1 MPKIHRAVGLTRSK
15 LAGLAAALMLVNTG
29 CLANLTVYPISADIG
44 PGQEAT
50 TLQVLSKSPQT
61 QYVRVGV
68 KRILNPATPRET
80 EVDVDSQQGL
90 VVSPDK
96 FALPAGATRT
106 VRLISLATPQQ
117 EEAWRVYFEPVASLS
132 EDEAPATQNAQVN
145 LNLVWGV
152 LVRLRPAVAQPQL
165 ARSADG
171 SQLLNPG
178 NVRLGVLKVG
188 HCTPACRWQ
197 QIDRSVYPGE
207 ALMLPAGMSGGVVR
221 VEYRD
226 SAATPTTADLPAGA
240 STPKN

>member
-1 MPKIHRAVGLTRSK
+1 MSK
-15 LAGLAAALMLVNTG
+15 LNRLAGFPRCKLVALTVSLILVSTG
-29 CLANLTVYPISADIG
+29 SLANLTVYPISKDIG
-44 PGQEAT
+44 AGQEAT

-80 EVDVDSQQGL
+80 EVDAASQQGL

-117 EEAWRVYFEPVASLS
+117 EEAWRVYFEPVASLN
-132 EDEAPATQNAQVN
+132 DDDDKAQNAQVN
-145 LNLVWGV
+145 VNLVWGV
-152 LVRLRPAVAQPQL
+152 LIRLLPAVIQPKM

-171 SQLLNPG
+171 KELLNQG
-178 NVRLGVLKVG
+178 NVRLGILKVG

-207 ALMLPAGMSGGVVR
+207 ALVLPAGMSGGVVR

-226 SAATPTTADLPAGA
+226 GAATPVTADLPAGA
-240 STPKN
+240 STPKP